1 MKCPLCD
8 GAQRVLKAG
17 ATDPIPCPKC
27 DGEGEVPTK
36 TELARAIAEGRATVF
51 SPAHSRM
58 VKEVRELLRRIAA
71 TWT

>member
-1 MKCPLCD
+1 MKCTLCG
-8 GAQRVLKAG
+8 GARRVLKAG
-17 ATDPIPCPKC
+17 ATEPIQCPKC
-27 DGEGEVPTK
+27 DGDGEVPTK

-58 VKEVRELLRRIAA
+58 IKEIRELLRRIAA